1 VVFEF
6 TFGTVM
12 FLHKYGGGWFLTKLV
27 VVLIIF
33 VMFVWWRVVIREAM
47 YEDKHNHRVQRGL
60 RLGVALFIVSEAM
73 FFFSFFGLFF
83 ISAALLVSTPKLFG
97 LLGPLKCQGLMG

>member
-6 TFGTVM
+6 TFGMTM

-33 VMFVWWRVVIREAM
+33 VMFVWWRGAIREAM

-60 RLGVALFIVSEAM
+60 RLGVAL
-73 FFFSFFGLFF
+73 
-83 ISAALLVSTPKLFG
+83 VSTPKLLG
-97 LLGPLKCQGLMG
+97 LLGPLKCQGLMGWYF

>member
-1 VVFEF
+1 
-6 TFGTVM
+6 
-12 FLHKYGGGWFLTKLV
+12 
-27 VVLIIF
+27 
-33 VMFVWWRVVIREAM
+33 MFVWWRVVIREAM